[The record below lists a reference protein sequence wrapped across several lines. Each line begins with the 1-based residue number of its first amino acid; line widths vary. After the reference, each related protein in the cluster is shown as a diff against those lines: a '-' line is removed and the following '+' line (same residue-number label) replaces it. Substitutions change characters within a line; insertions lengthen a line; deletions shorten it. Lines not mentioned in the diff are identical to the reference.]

1 MGREELKQDSSVPR
15 ALVVLGLCLYNS
27 NMSSNEP
34 KVAPRTFDTYLSMVK
49 NSIDSRTWQTVWVD
63 IDGVKTDATEG
74 GIKSCA
80 FFVSSILK
88 NFDFIKKTHATVGST
103 VKDLKESGWTSI
115 ESPKVGAVVVYEGV
129 QFNDGEVDEHIAIC
143 ASDTEAVSNSYIKKV
158 PVIHSVEM
166 EFNGNKRN
174 ILQILYNSKLL
185 NN

>member
-1 MGREELKQDSSVPR
+1 MNKEAPIVTPR
-15 ALVVLGLCLYNS
+15 I
-27 NMSSNEP
+27 
-34 KVAPRTFDTYLSMVK
+34 FDTYLSMVK
-49 NSIDSRTWQTVWVD
+49 NSVGSKTWQTVWAD
-63 IDGVKTDATEG
+63 IDGVKTDVTEG

-80 FFVSSILK
+80 YFVSSILK

-115 ESPKVGAVVVYEGV
+115 ESPKAGAVVVYEGV
-129 QFNDGEVDEHIAIC
+129 EFNDGEVDKHIAIC
-143 ASDTEAVSNSYIKKV
+143 ASDTEAISNSYIKKV

-166 EFNGNKRN
+166 EFNGNKRK